1 MAKVWVWV
9 WVLVMAG
16 LMSLSV
22 RADDLALVLPVH
34 AAQLHG
40 LALRPASS
48 ATLTPRGVYWTF
60 ETPRA
65 TTTFGPRGEV
75 YQTFRSPTATVTLLP
90 DGGLVWTVKGR

>member
-1 MAKVWVWV
+1 MMKVWA
-9 WVLVMAG
+9 LVMAG
-16 LMSLSV
+16 LMSLAA
-22 RADDLALVLPVH
+22 RADDLTLVLPVH
-34 AAQLHG
+34 AAPLHG
-40 LALRPASS
+40 LALRPTSS

-65 TTTFGPRGEV
+65 TTTLGPKGEL